1 MKDEKKYTSEEIS
14 DFDDQTILNILQYP
28 NKVTPE
34 ILKVCKTIAKR
45 RNLIKEEK
53 LNEYDLKAA
62 IYSNDQLI
70 NVITNYEKTDIRL
83 VKAAFNETKRRGIK
97 INTPIDFSDPK
108 VIKSLKERTNRD
120 LRLFFGVISVILT
133 LLVLFLK
140 LIKN

>member
-83 VKAAFNETKRRGIK
+83 VKAAFNETKRRGMK
-97 INTPIDFSDPK
+97 INTSIDFSDPK
-108 VIKSLKERTNRD
+108 VIKSLEERTNRD
-120 LRLFFGVISVILT
+120 KRLFLGVISVILT